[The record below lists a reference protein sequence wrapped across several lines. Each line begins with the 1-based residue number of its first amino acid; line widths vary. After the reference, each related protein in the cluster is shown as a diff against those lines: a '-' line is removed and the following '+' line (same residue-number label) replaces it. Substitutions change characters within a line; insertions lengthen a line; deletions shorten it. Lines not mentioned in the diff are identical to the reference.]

1 MIYLDNNATTIMYE
15 EVFNVLKKY
24 SIDVYANPNSI
35 HEFGVKAEIALEE
48 ARFKIAKLMGVM
60 PYEIYFTSGATES
73 INWAI
78 KGSVLSKQNI
88 GKHIISSKVEHS
100 STINTLSY
108 LEKQGFEIEYVK
120 TDNYGKID
128 LEDLKNKI
136 RQDTVLVTL
145 MVANNEL
152 GTLNPIK
159 KVYKIIKEKNEKT
172 LFHLDAVQA
181 IGKIDFRLKDFKC
194 DMASFSA
201 HKFHGPKGIGF
212 LYKKDTALIHPLI
225 TGGSQERSQRGGT
238 QNVASIVAMAKALE
252 ISFEDLPKM
261 ENIKNMRDNL
271 AEQMEKLGAKIVTPL
286 DNSTPNTLSAFF
298 EGLRGDVIVNAL
310 SDEEVYISTSAAC
323 SSKGTSGSRVLK
335 ELGYSSKASEGM
347 VRISLSALTTADEVQ
362 RFINILKKVLE
373 FLRFWNF

>member
-1 MIYLDNNATTIMYE
+1 
-15 EVFNVLKKY
+15 
-24 SIDVYANPNSI
+24 
-35 HEFGVKAEIALEE
+35 
-48 ARFKIAKLMGVM
+48 
-60 PYEIYFTSGATES
+60 
-73 INWAI
+73 
-78 KGSVLSKQNI
+78 
-88 GKHIISSKVEHS
+88 
-100 STINTLSY
+100 
-108 LEKQGFEIEYVK
+108 
-120 TDNYGKID
+120 
-128 LEDLKNKI
+128 
-136 RQDTVLVTL
+136 
-145 MVANNEL
+145 
-152 GTLNPIK
+152 
-159 KVYKIIKEKNEKT
+159 
-172 LFHLDAVQA
+172 
-181 IGKIDFRLKDFKC
+181 
-194 DMASFSA
+194 MASFSA

-373 FLRFWNF
+373 FLRF

>member
-1 MIYLDNNATTIMYE
+1 MYE

-152 GTLNPIK
+152 GTLNPVK
-159 KVYKIIKEKNEKT
+159 KVYKTIKEKNEKT

-271 AEQMEKLGAKIVTPL
+271 AEQMERLGAEIVTPL

-310 SDEEVYISTSAAC
+310 SDEEIYISTSAAC

-373 FLRFWNF
+373 FLRF

>member
-1 MIYLDNNATTIMYE
+1 LIYLDNNATTIMYE

-181 IGKIDFRLKDFKC
+181 IGKIDFRLKDFKR

-373 FLRFWNF
+373 FLRF